1 MYPAANSFEELLK
14 VFSKEDEAKVAFEN
28 ITAAATNSLSP
39 LLTTVGFG
47 GLVGFLIGFIIKK
60 LFKILAI
67 VAGIF
72 LAALMY
78 LEQQGILNINW
89 DKLNVAYHDVLS
101 TVTNTITNNST
112 VSGGIGGSH
121 TAASSLLPAITNLG
135 IPLTGSMATGFAIGF
150 MKG

>member
-1 MYPAANSFEELLK
+1 
-14 VFSKEDEAKVAFEN
+14 VA
-28 ITAAATNSLSP
+28 IDSALVDAAAASATNFSP

-47 GLVGFLIGFIIKK
+47 GLIGFLIGFVIKK

-67 VAGIF
+67 IAGIF

-89 DKLNVAYHDVLS
+89 DKINVVYHGAL
-101 TVTNTITNNST
+101 TAVTNTITNSST

-121 TAASSLLPAITNLG
+121 AAAASFLPAMTNLG
-135 IPLTGSMATGFAIGF
+135 IPLTGSMATGFAIGI